1 MPNATLRFSYNP
13 VSIGIGLVVML
24 AMVYIALIA
33 VTVSYAALTVE
44 SAQSVRNE
52 EAVVA
57 ALESRYLA
65 AIAEVTAAD
74 YHALGYS
81 KPGEKQFVATK
92 SGTALR

>member
-1 MPNATLRFSYNP
+1 MPSTALRFSYNP
-13 VSIGIGLVVML
+13 VSLGVGLVAVLTMI
-24 AMVYIALIA
+24 YIALIA

-57 ALESRYLA
+57 SLESRYLA

-74 YHALGYS
+74 YHALGYV
-81 KPGEKQFVATK
+81 KPGEKTFVATK